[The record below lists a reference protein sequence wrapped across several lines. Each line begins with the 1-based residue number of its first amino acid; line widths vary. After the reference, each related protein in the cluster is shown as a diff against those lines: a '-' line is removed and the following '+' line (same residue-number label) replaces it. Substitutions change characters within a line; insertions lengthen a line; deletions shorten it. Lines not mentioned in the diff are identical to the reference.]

1 MSKGVIISSATRCK
15 LCQKCLQSNESMMSQ
30 VESDQ
35 PRARGTIQER

>member
-1 MSKGVIISSATRCK
+1 MWIMLKMSAA
-15 LCQKCLQSNESMMSQ
+15 NERMMSQ